1 MINSRPYCSPSFT
14 KVIKTPLVI
23 LVIGCTLLLGACNNA
38 QEITDESTLGSN
50 NAAQTNEDK
59 MERNSIDDV
68 AEAKAE
74 QRDDQVVIVEA
85 EK

>member
-1 MINSRPYCSPSFT
+1 M
-14 KVIKTPLVI
+14 

-38 QEITDESTLGSN
+38 QEITDKSTLGSD
-50 NAAQTNEDK
+50 NAAQTNDDK
-59 MERNSIDDV
+59 MELNSMGDV

-74 QRDDQVVIVEA
+74 QRDDRVVIVEA

>member
-1 MINSRPYCSPSFT
+1 M
-14 KVIKTPLVI
+14 

-38 QEITDESTLGSN
+38 QEITDESTLGSD
-50 NAAQTNEDK
+50 NATQTNDDK
-59 MERNSIDDV
+59 MELNSMGDV